1 MLDARQPGTP
11 GTPTTATPFE
21 SAEKATEDAEVARL
35 LHETR
40 LWRLANTAQ
49 WVAWGIVQAKV
60 PGMPD
65 FSGEAASTADGP
77 ASEPLLENA
86 GREALAEQ
94 TETVEALARSQ
105 TATTEE
111 DEEEAHDEE
120 FDYLGY
126 AQHRAM
132 FFWGDIL
139 QLGLVKEE
147 DVPEELRAR
156 VKVVPY

>member
-1 MLDARQPGTP
+1 
-11 GTPTTATPFE
+11 
-21 SAEKATEDAEVARL
+21 
-35 LHETR
+35 
-40 LWRLANTAQ
+40 
-49 WVAWGIVQAKV
+49 
-60 PGMPD
+60 MPD
-65 FSGEAASTADGP
+65 FSGDASADAS

-94 TETVEALARSQ
+94 TETAEALARTQ
-105 TATTEE
+105 TASTAE
-111 DEEEAHDEE
+111 DEEEHDEE

-132 FFWGDIL
+132 FFWGDML
-139 QLGLVKEE
+139 QLGLVREE